1 MNKPQGISIG
11 AIQYWVKK
19 ETNYEKGWKSKVAD
33 NSTALAME
41 WCKTG
46 MLMGVGEVD
55 HYDECRAHVKEN
67 LGKPKGAVGFVFG
80 WLFFAIISSVI
91 STVVSVV
98 VRWLLRDLESRNAIT
113 GRSVKIDQKGIEK
126 DNDVV
131 KRRYAKPQ
139 AKKKIV
145 NQRKV

>member
-1 MNKPQGISIG
+1 
-11 AIQYWVKK
+11 
-19 ETNYEKGWKSKVAD
+19 
-33 NSTALAME
+33 ME

-46 MLMGVGEVD
+46 MLMGVGEID
-55 HYDECRAHVKEN
+55 HHNECRAYVREN

-80 WLFFAIISSVI
+80 WLFFTIASSII
-91 STVVSVV
+91 STVVSVI
-98 VRWLLRDLESRNAIT
+98 VRWLLRDLESRNAVT
-113 GRSVKIDQKGIEK
+113 GRSVKIDQKGIE

-131 KRRYAKPQ
+131 KRRYAKPP